1 MGRRGITPGAGGGHR
16 TGGGS
21 AAPAVITIDVAH
33 PPMSSA
39 EAEQALDEL
48 LRTLAPGGPTRIV
61 RVIHGYGSGGKGGTL
76 RTAVR
81 NWAYRRRGKFAL
93 VLPGEEYSPFLPE
106 VRGHLSPAGDATL
119 SDLADTTE
127 GMTLLFLP

>member
-81 NWAYRRRGKFAL
+81 NWAFRRREKLRMVIPGDDFAPFESEFGRVFQESGISL
-93 VLPGEEYSPFLPE
+93 WEAGSSGPGVTFLIL
-106 VRGHLSPAGDATL
+106 R
-119 SDLADTTE
+119 
-127 GMTLLFLP
+127 